1 MRRGKRGAGSSVLRA
16 RKEQKIMSVMSVNAT
31 GSNFSAQ
38 PTLGLQEVTT
48 VQITWETAGSLCC
61 ALTYSAVYSLEMLLM
76 AQKSSPCPCWKYQ

>member
-16 RKEQKIMSVMSVNAT
+16 RKEQKIMSVNAI
-31 GSNFSAQ
+31 GNNFSAQ

>member
-16 RKEQKIMSVMSVNAT
+16 RKEQKIMSVNAT

-38 PTLGLQEVTT
+38 LTLGLQEVTT